1 MLKRYKFII
10 ATTSRFHVL
19 NLASELIAMGHEVEF
34 FSVIPQFRAKK
45 FGLPASSLRSLF
57 WYTFPFLVLEKLFK
71 GRTRQKIQRLLAVY
85 CDFLVQRKL
94 SKCDFFIGMSGLFS
108 ASQSH
113 AKSRFNAVTIC
124 ERGSTHA
131 LHQRSV
137 LKSLQS
143 SETSL
148 EVTITSELADYIY
161 YDKISIPSKQVAA
174 TFLEKGVAKKKL
186 MINPYGVDLTSFK
199 PFISTEVPEKITN
212 GIFVGRWGL
221 RKGADIIQKVVE
233 QSDITISHVGPVD
246 DFPIDMDN
254 PRFISFGAVE
264 QQLLPKY
271 YNAADFALLLSREE
285 GLALVQAQALAC
297 GLPLLCSQFTGG
309 QDLKSLIAI
318 PEAIVEV
325 DIYNFDSVLEG
336 LHHIKELSK
345 HLKGHD
351 LIGKS
356 GRRNL
361 TWRAYAERYVD
372 LLSV

>member
-1 MLKRYKFII
+1 MLKRSKFII

-34 FSVIPQFRAKK
+34 FSVIPKFRAKK
-45 FGLPASSLRSLF
+45 FGLPVSNLRSLF
-57 WYTFPFLVLEKLFK
+57 WYTFPFLILEKLFK
-71 GRTRQKIQRLLAVY
+71 GPTRQKIQRLLAVY

-94 SKCDFFIGMSGLFS
+94 SKCDFFIGMSGMFS
-108 ASQSH
+108 ASQLH
-113 AKSRFNAVTIC
+113 AKLHFNAVTIC

-131 LHQRSV
+131 LHQISV

-148 EVTITSELADYIY
+148 EATISAELSDYIC
-161 YDKISIPSKQVAA
+161 YDKISIPSKQVAT
-174 TFLEKGVAKKKL
+174 TFLEKGTAESKL

-199 PFISTEVPEKITN
+199 PFISTDGPEKITN

-221 RKGADIIQKVVE
+221 RKGADIIQKIVE
-233 QSDITISHVGPVD
+233 HTDITISHVGPVD
-246 DFPIDMDN
+246 DFPIDIDN
-254 PRFISFGAVE
+254 PRFISFGAVD

-309 QDLKSLIAI
+309 QDLKSLIAV
-318 PEAIVEV
+318 PQAIVEV

-336 LHHIKELSK
+336 LHHIKELAK
-345 HLKGHD
+345 NLKGHD
-351 LIGKS
+351 LIGES
-356 GRRNL
+356 GRKNL
-361 TWRAYAERYVD
+361 NWRAYAKRYVGHLCD
-372 LLSV
+372 

>member
-1 MLKRYKFII
+1 M
-10 ATTSRFHVL
+10 
-19 NLASELIAMGHEVEF
+19 
-34 FSVIPQFRAKK
+34 
-45 FGLPASSLRSLF
+45 
-57 WYTFPFLVLEKLFK
+57 
-71 GRTRQKIQRLLAVY
+71 
-85 CDFLVQRKL
+85 
-94 SKCDFFIGMSGLFS
+94 
-108 ASQSH
+108 
-113 AKSRFNAVTIC
+113 
-124 ERGSTHA
+124 
-131 LHQRSV
+131 
-137 LKSLQS
+137 
-143 SETSL
+143 
-148 EVTITSELADYIY
+148 
-161 YDKISIPSKQVAA
+161 
-174 TFLEKGVAKKKL
+174 
-186 MINPYGVDLTSFK
+186 
-199 PFISTEVPEKITN
+199 
-212 GIFVGRWGL
+212 
-221 RKGADIIQKVVE
+221 E

-254 PRFISFGAVE
+254 PRFISFGAVD

>member
-1 MLKRYKFII
+1 MLKRSKFII

-19 NLASELIAMGHEVEF
+19 NLASELIAIGHEVEF
-34 FSVIPQFRAKK
+34 FSVIPKFRAKK
-45 FGLPASSLRSLF
+45 FGLPVSNLRSLF
-57 WYTFPFLVLEKLFK
+57 WYTFPFLILEKLFK

-94 SKCDFFIGMSGLFS
+94 SKCDFFIGMSGMFS

-113 AKSRFNAVTIC
+113 AKLHFNAVTIC

-131 LHQRSV
+131 LHQISV

-148 EVTITSELADYIY
+148 EATIAAELSDYIC
-161 YDKISIPSKQVAA
+161 YDKISIPSKQVAT
-174 TFLEKGVAKKKL
+174 TFLEKGIAESKL
-186 MINPYGVDLTSFK
+186 IINPYGVDLTSFK
-199 PFISTEVPEKITN
+199 PFISTDRPEKRTN

-221 RKGADIIQKVVE
+221 RKGADIIQKIVE
-233 QSDITISHVGPVD
+233 YSDITISHVGPVD
-246 DFPIDMDN
+246 DFPIDIDN
-254 PRFISFGAVE
+254 PRFMSFGAID

-309 QDLKSLIAI
+309 QDLKSLIAV
-318 PEAIVEV
+318 PQAIVEV

-336 LHHIKELSK
+336 LQHIKELAK
-345 HLKGHD
+345 NLKGHD
-351 LIGKS
+351 LIGES
-356 GRRNL
+356 GRKNL
-361 TWRAYAERYVD
+361 TWRAYAKRYVGQLCD
-372 LLSV
+372 